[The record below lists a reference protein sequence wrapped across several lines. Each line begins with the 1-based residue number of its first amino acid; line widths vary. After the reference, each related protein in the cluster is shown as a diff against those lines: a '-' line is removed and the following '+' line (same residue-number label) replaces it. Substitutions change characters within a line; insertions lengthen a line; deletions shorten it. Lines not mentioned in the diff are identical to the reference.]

1 MCPIES
7 FPVNIWKSMIDIHLT
22 APFLLVRY
30 FLPFM
35 KQKGKAITFKVSKG
49 LELMTFECCTHYRR
63 RGVC

>member
-35 KQKGKAITFKVSKG
+35 KQKGKTIEPMHEKTSKLGFRQGIT
-49 LELMTFECCTHYRR
+49 
-63 RGVC
+63 